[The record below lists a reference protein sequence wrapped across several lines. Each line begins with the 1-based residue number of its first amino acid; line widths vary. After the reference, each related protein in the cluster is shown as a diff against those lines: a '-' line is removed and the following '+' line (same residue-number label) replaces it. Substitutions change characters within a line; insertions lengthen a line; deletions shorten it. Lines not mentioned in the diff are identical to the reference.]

1 MGNLCLLVKI
11 DFINLLKI
19 NNLKS
24 NKSNDN
30 KKMIA
35 FAIICTIILGF
46 IGYFIYNISSG
57 IITLLIEYN
66 NPNFRPEIVLLG
78 GFFLSI
84 LITLFTSI
92 YKAPSYLFHLRDF
105 DILTS
110 LPIKD
115 STILVSKIVGMLYT
129 NYFFSFF
136 IMVIP
141 AIAYH
146 VQLGDYPLFGLVL
159 FLLFLTTPLL
169 PITIS
174 TIISYVLGGISSKIK
189 YKNLILIFGSM
200 VLLIGY
206 MVLMIK
212 IQSSSTYFIENGSSI
227 IRIIETMYPPNYY
240 FVDALKNCNIIS
252 LIIFSLYS
260 LVPFAIFILIF
271 SKGFRKINSRMKGIG
286 SASTYSVEK
295 IKSSSPIK
303 ALVNREFRRYFGTY
317 SYIVNTSF
325 SLVMLVVASAAL
337 ILFGVDK
344 VGDFLDVEIIMNII
358 QLQTLFFILLILLL
372 TCTTYCSISL
382 EGENLWIL
390 KSNPIEEK
398 DIFKSKIYMNTI
410 LNTPI
415 TVFSFILLAVYFKFD
430 LVFSII
436 SVVGIIAFTFLVAII
451 GLVANL
457 MFPNLNWKNEVAVV
471 KRSASMFVTWI
482 AIAIY
487 LGSFFIVGSFT
498 NFNNVDLFILLAV
511 LITVFIDLV
520 IWKWLK
526 VKGSEIFRSL

>member
-1 MGNLCLLVKI
+1 MGNLGLLLKI
-11 DFINLLKI
+11 DLINLLKI

-115 STILVSKIVGMLYT
+115 STILISKIVGMLYT

-146 VQLGDYPLFGLVL
+146 VQLGRYPLFGLVL

-174 TIISYVLGGISSKIK
+174 AIISYILGGISSKIK
-189 YKNLILIFGSM
+189 YKNIILIFGSM

-206 MVLMIK
+206 MILMMK
-212 IQSSSTYFIENGSSI
+212 IQSSSTYFIKNGSSI
-227 IRIIETMYPPNYY
+227 IRTIETVYPPNFY

-271 SKGFRKINSRMKGIG
+271 SKGFRKINSRMKGI
-286 SASTYSVEK
+286 SRASTYSVGK
-295 IKSSSPIK
+295 IKSYSLIR
-303 ALVNREFRRYFGTY
+303 ALVNREFRRYFGIY

-358 QLQTLFFILLILLL
+358 QMQILFFILLILLL

-415 TVFSFILLAVYFKFD
+415 TVFSFILLAAYFKFD

-436 SVVGIIAFTFLVAII
+436 SVIGIIAFAFLVAII

-471 KRSASMFVTWI
+471 KRSASMFFTWI

-487 LGSFFIVGSFT
+487 LGVFFIVGTLT
-498 NFNNVDLFILLAV
+498 NFNNVDLFILLTV

-520 IWKWLK
+520 IWRWLK
-526 VKGSEIFRSL
+526 VKGSEIFRLL